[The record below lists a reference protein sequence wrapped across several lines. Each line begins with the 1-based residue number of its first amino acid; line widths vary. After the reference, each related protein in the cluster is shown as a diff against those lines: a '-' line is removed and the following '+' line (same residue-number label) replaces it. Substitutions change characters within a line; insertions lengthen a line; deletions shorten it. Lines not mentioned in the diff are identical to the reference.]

1 MNNISNNANPYAKAF
16 NASMKESY
24 EKLTKED
31 DKKNDNAQKIDYSS
45 IELNISSESILIYLK
60 IEVVEFSSNNNS
72 AQGILNKILNNNQEA
87 LDFLAGKDAFS
98 SNLNKMGY
106 EGKAISELSKGEAQ
120 ELLDEGGFFSI
131 TQTSKR
137 VADFTIT
144 LANGDLEALKEGRAG
159 VVEGFDEASKM
170 WGGKLP
176 DISYATQEKTLEL
189 IDKRIKDLEETA

>member
-31 DKKNDNAQKIDYSS
+31 DKKNDNAKKIDYSA
-45 IELNISSESILIYLK
+45 IKLNISAESIKSYLK
-60 IEVVEFSSNNNS
+60 IEVTEFTSNNSS
-72 AQGILNKILNNNQEA
+72 AQGILNSILNNNKEA
-87 LDFLAGKDAFS
+87 LDFLSGKDAFS
-98 SNLNKMGY
+98 SNLKKMGY
-106 EGKAISELSKGEAQ
+106 EGKAITELSKEEASA
-120 ELLDEGGFFSI
+120 LLDEGGFFSI
-131 TQTSKR
+131 AQTSKR
-137 VADFTIT
+137 VADFTII

-159 VVEGFDEASKM
+159 VVEGFKDAEKM

-189 IDKRIKDLEETA
+189 IDKKIKDLEETL